1 MEHSRLRVRACT
13 IARAFDISFQR
24 DGNAKTQLREK
35 QGAKCSRI
43 FSRKLHNGQRVTR
56 ATATIPKRHRA
67 IGNERKSRRRDGMGF
82 VARFEID
89 FRARS
94 SVIFTHDPE
103 GNAKNRPDGAGTREQ
118 SYFIRKMPRFSQS
131 FPTIEHRGERERE
144 NDKTLSKVF
153 VLSLSRFI
161 TVAHREKAK

>member
-1 MEHSRLRVRACT
+1 MSLAKNKWNTRDF
-13 IARAFDISFQR
+13 ARARARLCVRSRVLSIYLFSETE
-24 DGNAKTQLREK
+24 TQKQPREK
-35 QGAKCSRI
+35 QGAECSQI
-43 FSRKLHNGQRVTR
+43 FSRKLHNGQRITR

-103 GNAKNRPDGAGTREQ
+103 GNAKNRPDAAGTGEQ
-118 SYFIRKMPRFSQS
+118 SYFIRKMPCFSQS
-131 FPTIEHRGERERE
+131 FPAIE
-144 NDKTLSKVF
+144 
-153 VLSLSRFI
+153 
-161 TVAHREKAK
+161 